1 MDLAPISTILAPRSD
16 HDRATIGPGLG
27 LDRGP
32 RSPSIFVG
40 SSRGDSAAE
49 GVRSRLNRT
58 AIVGIFHA
66 WSAPSDD
73 APAGWMIAIGLIP
86 CAAIVRRIHRWPS
99 DGDPTVWRVPRI
111 STMEGGRGDRGPSDE
126 NRPV

>member
-1 MDLAPISTILAPRSD
+1 MT
-16 HDRATIGPGLG
+16 TIGPRLG
-27 LDRGP
+27 FDRGP
-32 RSPSIFVG
+32 RSLSIFVG

-49 GVRSRLNRT
+49 GVRSRLDQT

-73 APAGWMIAIGLIP
+73 APAGWTIANGLIP
-86 CAAIVRRIHRWPS
+86 CAAIVRQIHRWPS
-99 DGDPTVWRVPRI
+99 DGDPPVRRVPRV
-111 STMEGGRGDRGPSDE
+111 STMEGGRGNRGPFDE